1 LVVSAKRSKA
11 ERRAVRKSKP
21 RDRDEGPVE
30 PEVSVT
36 KVIPENQAEIIHR
49 MTGAYPPETE

>member
-1 LVVSAKRSKA
+1 MSAKRSKA
-11 ERRAVRKSKP
+11 ERRAARKSKP

-36 KVIPENQAEIIHR
+36 KVTPENQAEIIHR